1 MKRNFFLFLLL
12 FFITLTT
19 SVIEVAKEINFSQ
32 VVHRVK
38 AAAMANAKE
47 TLEEDYN
54 KGYKLQ
60 DEDPPMI
67 IHLALIR

>member
-1 MKRNFFLFLLL
+1 M
-12 FFITLTT
+12 
-19 SVIEVAKEINFSQ
+19 AKEINFSQ

-38 AAAMANAKE
+38 AAAIANAKE
-47 TLEEDYN
+47 TLKEDYN